1 MLGKNTYSQR
11 LSGVLNAAMDAP
23 IVESDSTA
31 TSDESADVLRLA
43 ATMAVLSIIESHSD
57 TSRIGRN
64 SGSSWSM
71 DHRRVQMG
79 KSDLMTA
86 RSRRAIWR

>member
-1 MLGKNTYSQR
+1 MLGNNTYSQR

-23 IVESDSTA
+23 IVKAET
-31 TSDESADVLRLA
+31 TSSHDDAEDVLRLA
-43 ATMAVLSIIESHSD
+43 ATMAVLSIIDSRED
-57 TSRIGRN
+57 TSRVGRN